1 MSFFVGAG
9 GSGAGSSWVGA
20 GSEMGALGLR
30 SMSMSA
36 SIAPLRVRSG

>member
-9 GSGAGSSWVGA
+9 GSGAGSSSVGG
-20 GSEMGALGLR
+20 GSEMGASGWR

-36 SIAPLRVRSG
+36 SVAPLRIGSG